1 MTLRQEAFRLKEEGK
16 FSEAQSIFAELVQNY
31 PDDHQ
36 VLIAAAY
43 VHEQLEMFP
52 QAITFYQQALDLE
65 LSEEERKEA
74 LLRLGISYRAVGLYD
89 KAKETL
95 EVGMSEYPSYN
106 PMYVYFAFTLYNIG
120 DYDLAMEIMAQ
131 KLLETTNDEDLVK
144 QQELIEFYASSLDET
159 FN

>member
-1 MTLRQEAFRLKEEGK
+1 MTQRQNALKLKEEGN
-16 FSEAQSIFAELVQNY
+16 FSEAQPIFAELVQSH
-31 PDDHQ
+31 PEDHET
-36 VLIAAAY
+36 LLAAAY

-52 QAITFYQQALDLE
+52 QAITFYQQALDLSLNE
-65 LSEEERKEA
+65 GERKEA

-106 PMYVYFAFTLYNIG
+106 PMYVYFAFTLYNLG

-131 KLLETTNDEDLVK
+131 KLLETTRDEDLVK
-144 QQELIEFYASSLDET
+144 HQEFIEFYASCLDET

>member
-1 MTLRQEAFRLKEEGK
+1 MTQRQEAFRLKEERK
-16 FSEAQSIFAELVQNY
+16 FSEAQPIFAELTQSHS
-31 PDDHQ
+31 DDHHI
-36 VLIAAAY
+36 LIAAAY
-43 VHEQLEMFP
+43 VHEQMEMFP
-52 QAITFYQQALDLE
+52 QAITFYQQALDFE
-65 LSEEERKEA
+65 LNEEERKEV

-106 PMYVYFAFTLYNIG
+106 PMYVYFAFTLYNLG

-131 KLLETTNDEDLVK
+131 KLLETTNDDDLVK
-144 QQELIEFYASSLDET
+144 QQQLIEFYASSLDET